1 MHKKSGSNI
10 EDYSRL
16 LRGKKCPCLF
26 SSKLFHGLLHGVGRD
41 SAWYYNPR
49 AGVKLV
55 GGRWQRW
62 WGLVVEGATTV
73 LYNFKK

>member
-10 EDYSRL
+10 EDYSSL

-41 SAWYYNPR
+41 SLVLQPQGWSQISGWEMAEVVG
-49 AGVKLV
+49 AGGV
-55 GGRWQRW
+55 GCNNCF
-62 WGLVVEGATTV
+62 V
-73 LYNFKK
+73 